1 MNYERLC
8 MKIYSHRINS
18 VSALAEIDPKYG
30 VEIDLR
36 TNNGNLILAH
46 DPFIEGDLFSDWL
59 RFWRGQSLI
68 LNVKEDAL
76 ENSILQYL
84 NEYGVSDFFFLDQS
98 YPSIRRTINS
108 GLKKVATRVSDYEDL
123 QTALNSGSDWV
134 WLDSFSGKWDY
145 LNEAVPVLA
154 ENGQK
159 TCLVSPELQR
169 TDSSAE
175 LKFLQKLI
183 LDKGLDITSVCTKLP
198 EIWES

>member
-154 ENGQK
+154 KNGQK

>member
-1 MNYERLC
+1 

-154 ENGQK
+154 KNGQK

>member
-1 MNYERLC
+1 
-8 MKIYSHRINS
+8 MKIYSHRVNS
-18 VSALAEIDPKYG
+18 VSALAELDPKYG

-36 TNNGNLILAH
+36 TDNGNLILAH
-46 DPFIEGDLFSDWL
+46 DPFTEGDLFSDWL
-59 RFWRGQSLI
+59 KSWRGQSLI

-145 LNEAVPVLA
+145 LNEAVSVLA
-154 ENGQK
+154 KNGQK

-169 TDSSAE
+169 AHSSAE
-175 LKFLQKLI
+175 LELLQEMI
-183 LDKGLDITSVCTKLP
+183 LEKRLAITSVCTKLP

>member
-1 MNYERLC
+1 
-8 MKIYSHRINS
+8 MKIYSHRGNS
-18 VSALAEIDPKYG
+18 VSALAELDPKYG
-30 VEIDLR
+30 AEIDLR
-36 TNNGNLILAH
+36 TDNGNLILAH
-46 DPFIEGDLFSDWL
+46 DPFTEGDLFSDWL
-59 RFWRGQSLI
+59 KLWRGQSLI

-76 ENSILQYL
+76 ENSILQNL

-98 YPSIRRTINS
+98 YPSIRRTIKS
-108 GLKKVATRVSDYEDL
+108 GLTKVATRVSDYEDL

-154 ENGQK
+154 KNGQK

-169 TDSSAE
+169 SNSSAE
-175 LKFLQKLI
+175 LKILQEMIFEKSLA
-183 LDKGLDITSVCTKLP
+183 ITSVCTKLP

>member
-1 MNYERLC
+1 
-8 MKIYSHRINS
+8 MKIYSHRVNS

-46 DPFIEGDLFSDWL
+46 DPFTEGDLFSDWL
-59 RFWRGQSLI
+59 KFWRGQSLI

-84 NEYGVSDFFFLDQS
+84 NEHGVSDFFFLDQS

-145 LNEAVPVLA
+145 LNEAVSVLA
-154 ENGQK
+154 KNGQK

-169 TDSSAE
+169 AHSSAE
-175 LKFLQKLI
+175 LELLQEMI
-183 LDKGLDITSVCTKLP
+183 LEKRLAITSVCTKLP

>member
-1 MNYERLC
+1 
-8 MKIYSHRINS
+8 MKIYSHRVNS
-18 VSALAEIDPKYG
+18 VSALAGLDPKYG

-59 RFWRGQSLI
+59 KSWRGQSLI

-98 YPSIRRTINS
+98 YPSIRRTIKS
-108 GLKKVATRVSDYEDL
+108 GLTKVATRVSDYEDL

-134 WLDSFSGKWDY
+134 WLDSFSGEWDY
-145 LNEAVPVLA
+145 LNGAVPMLVK
-154 ENGQK
+154 NGQK

-169 TDSSAE
+169 ANSSSE
-175 LKFLQKLI
+175 LKLLQEMI
-183 LDKGLDITSVCTKLP
+183 LEKNLAITSVCTKFP

>member
-1 MNYERLC
+1 
-8 MKIYSHRINS
+8 MKIYSHRGNS
-18 VSALAEIDPKYG
+18 VSALAELDPKYG

-36 TNNGNLILAH
+36 SNNGNLILAH
-46 DPFIEGDLFSDWL
+46 DPFTEGDLFSDWL
-59 RFWRGQSLI
+59 KFWRGQPLI

-76 ENSILQYL
+76 ENSILYYL

-108 GLKKVATRVSDYEDL
+108 GLTKVATRVSDYEDL

-145 LNEAVPVLA
+145 LNEAVPVLTK
-154 ENGQK
+154 NGQK

-169 TDSSAE
+169 TNSSDE
-175 LKFLQKLI
+175 LHFLQEMI
-183 LDKGLDITSVCTKLP
+183 LQESLAITSVCTKLP

>member
-1 MNYERLC
+1 

>member
-1 MNYERLC
+1 
-8 MKIYSHRINS
+8 MKIYSHRGNS
-18 VSALAEIDPKYG
+18 VSALTELDPKYG

-46 DPFIEGDLFSDWL
+46 DPFTEGALFSDWL
-59 RFWRGQSLI
+59 KFWRGQSLI

-98 YPSIRRTINS
+98 YPSIRRTIKS
-108 GLKKVATRVSDYEDL
+108 GLTKVATRVSDYEDL

-134 WLDSFSGKWDY
+134 WLDSFSGEWDY
-145 LNEAVPVLA
+145 LNGAVPMLVK
-154 ENGQK
+154 NGQK

-169 TDSSAE
+169 ANSSSE
-175 LKFLQKLI
+175 LKLLQEMI
-183 LDKGLDITSVCTKLP
+183 LEKNLAITSVCTKFP